1 MSIEAIRVCP
11 LGGQCERIVD
21 GKLEI
26 CMWQVHLEGKNPQNG
41 RDVDKKDCAMA
52 VLPILLVQSAEASR
66 QIASSADSVRN
77 VIFEGLQSVGNSQ
90 NKRLQSGS

>member
-1 MSIEAIRVCP
+1 MIDTVRVCP
-11 LGGQCERIVD
+11 LGSECERIVD

-41 RDVDKKDCAMA
+41 KDVDRKDCAMA
-52 VLPILLVQSAEASR
+52 VLPILMVQATEASR
-66 QIASSADSVRN
+66 QISSSADSVRN
-77 VIFEGLQSVGNSQ
+77 VILEGLKGVGNTQ

>member
-1 MSIEAIRVCP
+1 MIDAVRVCP
-11 LGGQCERIVD
+11 LGGECERIVD

-41 RDVDKKDCAMA
+41 KDVDRKDCAMA
-52 VLPILLVQSAEASR
+52 VLPILMVQATEASR
-66 QIASSADSVRN
+66 QISSSADSVRN
-77 VIFEGLQSVGNSQ
+77 VILEGLKGVGNTQ